1 MAIKTKRGIFMSYFY
16 DGNETELTREQLIK
30 KVKRL
35 ELELKMN
42 DLENRI
48 KICINACWGVAC
60 SEAGI
65 NIHYILSQILSETS
79 WDETKRKQLLTLGAI
94 LLLGNIAL
102 VVYTRKHMKEKDSLE
117 EQAKSLDDLTIGYTD
132 VTFVDDGDYE
142 IRTESTKTPKNLK
155 NRSRN

>member
-35 ELELKMN
+35 ELELKIS
-42 DLENRI
+42 DLEKRI
-48 KICINACWGVAC
+48 GNCVSACEVTAFLGVSITMPCI
-60 SEAGI
+60 
-65 NIHYILSQILSETS
+65 LLETS
-79 WDETKRKQLLTLGAI
+79 LDETKTKQLLTLGAI

>member
-48 KICINACWGVAC
+48 KICINACWGVAF

-142 IRTESTKTPKNLK
+142 IRTGSTKTPKNLK